1 MLLTN
6 PALATFA
13 IRHIIR
19 PAFSLFSNVS
29 KYICLIVA
37 NFVETFGTVLSIY
50 TNVILTFAKPLLKM
64 LLTKSTLATIA
75 IWMLF
80 KAYLST
86 LTKGGGA

>member
-1 MLLTN
+1 
-6 PALATFA
+6 
-13 IRHIIR
+13 
-19 PAFSLFSNVS
+19 
-29 KYICLIVA
+29 
-37 NFVETFGTVLSIY
+37 
-50 TNVILTFAKPLLKM
+50 M